1 MQQSLV
7 PSVSAGKPTMADIP
21 DLPREERPPRVPVL
35 TLRDRLDALQHR
47 LQSRQHGRQPSQD
60 HDQGLGL

>member
-1 MQQSLV
+1 
-7 PSVSAGKPTMADIP
+7 
-21 DLPREERPPRVPVL
+21 VPVL

-60 HDQGLGL
+60 MTRGWVCNQTLCRIRRAMFFPCPTWGAGQTPAQSTG